1 MNSVKKGTEPRNKD
15 VGRVEKDIAGL
26 SLEEQKAGASAK
38 KKASKDAI
46 TLEITLF
53 DRLLKLHGDDIKR
66 MLTTQYRMHEAIM
79 SFPSEAMYGG
89 HLAAAEAVRTRLL
102 KDLPYEVN
110 EVENTTEPLVFYDT
124 QGGDFVEKTED
135 EDNAKGKSS
144 VLAESKVNEAEALI
158 VRDHVSSLV
167 TAGVKAED
175 IAVITPYN
183 GQLAML
189 SSMLK
194 ERFHGLELG
203 SIDGFQGEYISL
215 VCSWCSCD
223 GLRPNRQRERGCSG
237 QSRPQ

>member
-1 MNSVKKGTEPRNKD
+1 MNSVKKGTEPRNND

-46 TLEITLF
+46 TLETTLF

-79 SFPSEAMYGG
+79 NFPSEAMYGG

-102 KDLPYEVN
+102 RDLPYEVN

-194 ERFHGLELG
+194 ERFPGLELG

-223 GLRPNRQRERGCSG
+223 GLQPNRQRERGCSG
-237 QSRPQ
+237 QSRP